1 MGSRFAW
8 GIAPGFVDLTIA
20 SAGNIAT
27 FPDTLSQLI
36 APAAAPVPTQS
47 QWGGLHCQSCWVC
60 SAVSGY
66 ADDMTINEA
75 TVERAF
81 HVKR

>member
-47 QWGGLHCQSCWVC
+47 QWGGIALSVVLGLFSCV
-60 SAVSGY
+60 GIRRRY
-66 ADDMTINEA
+66 D
-75 TVERAF
+75 
-81 HVKR
+81 HK